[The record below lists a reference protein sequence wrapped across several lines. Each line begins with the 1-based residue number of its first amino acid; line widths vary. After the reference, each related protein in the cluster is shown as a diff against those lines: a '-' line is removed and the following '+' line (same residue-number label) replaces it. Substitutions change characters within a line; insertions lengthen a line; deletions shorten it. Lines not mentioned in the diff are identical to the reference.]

1 PFWLKC
7 FSASTAAAPCPPP
20 VPWGRPAKGRSALP
34 SSSMARDRATRR
46 AEAACRQSAPTSASR
61 LAAARPDAKPEP
73 PRPPLHKPSDV
84 MWEVPPLYLP
94 TVCFELHSP
103 RRLASGG
110 SSLCSTPGRTAG
122 GDSAEGDFPRADG
135 ESEDHDE
142 ACIFSFEEDESKPTW
157 SYSTGGPAQM
167 HLVELEGDEAEDIG
181 QRKHVDIWRQS
192 RSSKQAFGTVGA
204 EPDRLG
210 ASPVLLSALERV
222 AAEAGSFDASDAA
235 AAGWRQ

>member
-1 PFWLKC
+1 
-7 FSASTAAAPCPPP
+7 
-20 VPWGRPAKGRSALP
+20 
-34 SSSMARDRATRR
+34 
-46 AEAACRQSAPTSASR
+46 
-61 LAAARPDAKPEP
+61 
-73 PRPPLHKPSDV
+73 RPPLHKPSDV

-122 GDSAEGDFPRADG
+122 GDSAE
-135 ESEDHDE
+135 DHDE

-157 SYSTGGPAQM
+157 TYSTGGPVQM

-222 AAEAGSFDASDAA
+222 AAEAAACAGGGTAQAGSFDASDAA